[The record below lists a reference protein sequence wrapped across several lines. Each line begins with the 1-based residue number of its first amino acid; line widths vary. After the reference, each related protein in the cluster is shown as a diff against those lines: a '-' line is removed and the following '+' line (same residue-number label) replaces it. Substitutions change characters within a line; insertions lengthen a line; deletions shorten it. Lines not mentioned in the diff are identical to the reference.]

1 MSSSQIERL
10 CALYPE
16 FMVLHIFVDP
26 NDSQL
31 HQLYVNNVEKHNQH
45 ILENHTQFN
54 SGFDMF
60 VTEVQPLANGH
71 MGLIDFKVAC
81 AAKFY
86 KQHRDPQFHYSVNSG
101 FYVYPRSSISK
112 SELRLANNVGII
124 DSGYRGNLM
133 GYFDLLPVERRF
145 NPESPE
151 ITFGN
156 RITQIC
162 APGLQPIY
170 VIMVNSREELGETE
184 RGSGGFGSTG
194 R

>member
-1 MSSSQIERL
+1 MSSSQIEQL
-10 CALYPE
+10 CGLYPE
-16 FMVLHIFVDP
+16 FMVLHIYVNP
-26 NDSQL
+26 NNNNL
-31 HQLYVNNVEKHNQH
+31 HRLYVNSVEKHNQH
-45 ILENHTQFN
+45 ILENPTQFN

-60 VTEVQPLANGH
+60 VTEVIPLANGN

-81 AAKFY
+81 SAKLY
-86 KQHRDPQFHYSVNSG
+86 KQHRDQNFHYSVNSG

-112 SELRLANNVGII
+112 TELRLANNVGII

-133 GYFDLLPVERRF
+133 GFFDVVPVERRF
-145 NPESPE
+145 NTQSPE

-170 VIMVNSREELGETE
+170 VVMVDSLEELGETQ